1 MKILNASG
9 TLRGQDARWKLKST
23 SPGRCRSYRIM
34 GTDELSVVWGA
45 EGLRDMRGA
54 RRIEYLSIAWTSLEA
69 VVGMAAGILAG
80 SIALISFGAD
90 SIIEVA
96 SSGVLLWRLSNP
108 IRGEHREDLAHRLV
122 GVSFFAL
129 AAYVCVAAVHDLI
142 AHEAPHASYFGIIYA
157 GACVIVMPLLAGAKR
172 RASRR
177 VKSNALHADSHQ
189 SDICAWLSVILLAGL
204 ALNALFDWWWADP
217 VAALAML
224 PIIVKEGVNGLRGAA
239 CGRHHC

>member
-1 MKILNASG
+1 
-9 TLRGQDARWKLKST
+9 
-23 SPGRCRSYRIM
+23 M
-34 GTDELSVVWGA
+34 GTDELSVVWDA

-54 RRIEYLSIAWTSLEA
+54 RRIEYLSIAWASLEA

-108 IRGEHREDLAHRLV
+108 IRGEHREELAHRLV
-122 GVSFFAL
+122 GVSFLAL

-142 AHEAPHASYFGIIYA
+142 AHEAPRASYFGIIYA
-157 GACVIVMPLLAGAKR
+157 AACVIVMPLLAGAKR

-217 VAALAML
+217 MAALAML
-224 PIIVKEGVNGLRGAA
+224 PIIVKEGVNGLRGAG
-239 CGRHHC
+239 CSRHHC